1 MLIVSANS
9 QNDIKSYKEYIRY
22 TDKKKSKHASM
33 KLSAIIC
40 LILSVVLI
48 IAFATVGP
56 NAFLYVVLAV
66 DVLCAIGMIFLKFIA
81 PRIEF
86 KKLGKNFTL
95 PQTFNFKDNILELIV
110 HSDKDIL
117 SRIPYVKILKVMDS
131 PTAFYIYIA
140 EKKALILN
148 KSALQP
154 NECDK
159 IVNLLKQKN
168 VKVIK

>member
-22 TDKKKSKHASM
+22 TDEKKSKHTSM

-40 LILSVVLI
+40 LILSVVLV

-56 NAFLYVVLAV
+56 NVFLYVVLAV
-66 DVLCAIGMIFLKFIA
+66 DILCAIGMIFLKFIA

-117 SRIPYVKILKVMDS
+117 SRIPYVKILKVTDT
-131 PTAFYIYIA
+131 PTAFYIYVA

-148 KSALQP
+148 KSSLKP
-154 NECDK
+154 HECDK
-159 IVNLLKQKN
+159 IINLLKQKN
-168 VKVIK
+168 VKIFK